1 MLEKQQDRSVF
12 WLQIAS
18 ILLGLTGF
26 LAYAASKFTSG
37 KLVVIITAVGFL
49 GFLTAILLLA
59 FRLKHPRTILRTV
72 AISLLA
78 VIFGAYL
85 LLFQSVISFQDA
97 IANHTSSF
105 FQPKRITT
113 EAARSLIA
121 PDVTEISLPMQD
133 GIILH
138 GWLVQNSTEA
148 KSPLVIYFGGS
159 GSESSEVLPLARK
172 LTGWSVA
179 LINYRGFGL
188 SEGTPTHEKALG
200 DALHIYDALTAR
212 DDVDSRRVVSMGY
225 SLGTGVAVSLA
236 EQRPLAG
243 TILVSPYGQWTLIGL
258 KHPPIYAPLE
268 GILKPYFDSL
278 SRAPHIKSPM
288 LCLIG
293 SDDTIVPP
301 ALSLELVE
309 VWGGETRVI
318 TYQGEDHGLLFHD
331 NNSWND
337 ILGFLQSLEQK

>member
-1 MLEKQQDRSVF
+1 MLEKQQERPVF
-12 WLQIAS
+12 WLQIATV
-18 ILLGLTGF
+18 LLGITGL
-26 LAYAASKFTSG
+26 LAYAVSKFTSG
-37 KLVVIITAVGFL
+37 RLIVIITVVGFL
-49 GFLTAILLLA
+49 GFLMMIGLLA
-59 FRLKHPRTILRTV
+59 FRLKHPWKILRSV

-78 VIFGAYL
+78 VVICTYL
-85 LLFQSVISFQDA
+85 LLFLSVISFQDA

-121 PDVTEISLPMQD
+121 PDVTEILIPMQD

-138 GWLVQNSTEA
+138 GWLVRNSTEA
-148 KSPLVIYFGGS
+148 RTPLVIYFGGS
-159 GSESSEVLPLARK
+159 GSEASEIVHLARK

-188 SEGTPTHEKALG
+188 SEGTPTHEKALT
-200 DALHIYDALTAR
+200 DALAIYDVLTAR
-212 DDVDSRRVVSMGY
+212 DDIDSRRVVSMGY
-225 SLGTGVAVSLA
+225 SLGTGVAVYLS

-243 TILVSPYGQWTLIGL
+243 TILVSPYEQWTLIGL
-258 KHPPIYAPLE
+258 KQSPIYAPLE
-268 GILKPYFDSL
+268 GFLKPYFDSL
-278 SRAPHIKSPM
+278 SRAPMIKLPM
-288 LCLIG
+288 FCLVG
-293 SDDTIVPP
+293 SEDTFVPP

-309 VWGGETRVI
+309 AWGGEARVI